1 MYPHIQRMYL
11 LFDWQKYKKY
21 FIVSDMNRDELL
33 KEIEAIAREVFQKP
47 ELVANDAMSAADVDT
62 WTSLSFMQFLT
73 AIEDKYGFKF
83 KMMELLQLRNMGAVV
98 DATMK
103 HIV

>member
-1 MYPHIQRMYL
+1 
-11 LFDWQKYKKY
+11 
-21 FIVSDMNRDELL
+21 MNREQLVE
-33 KEIEAIAREVFQKP
+33 EIQVIARDIFAKP
-47 ELVANDAMSAADVDT
+47 ELAIFDSMSATDVDT

-83 KMMELLQLRNMGAVV
+83 KIMELLQLRNMGAVI
-98 DATMK
+98 DATHK

>member
-1 MYPHIQRMYL
+1 
-11 LFDWQKYKKY
+11 
-21 FIVSDMNRDELL
+21 MNREQLQI
-33 KEIEAIAREVFQKP
+33 EIQDLARGTFRKQD
-47 ELVANDAMSAADVDT
+47 LVITDSMNAADVDT
-62 WTSLSFMQFLT
+62 WTSMSFMQFLT

-103 HIV
+103 HVNNV

>member
-1 MYPHIQRMYL
+1 MDREQLKDEIQ
-11 LFDWQKYKKY
+11 
-21 FIVSDMNRDELL
+21 E
-33 KEIEAIAREVFQKP
+33 IAREIFAKP
-47 ELVANDAMSAADVDT
+47 ELEINDAMGAADVDT

>member
-1 MYPHIQRMYL
+1 MER
-11 LFDWQKYKKY
+11 
-21 FIVSDMNRDELL
+21 SELV

-47 ELVANDAMSAADVDT
+47 ELEITDALSAADVDT

-83 KMMELLQLRNMGAVV
+83 KMMELLQLRNMGAVI
-98 DATMK
+98 DATLK
-103 HIV
+103 HVDNV